1 MNIMLFVFYP
11 NSITNICLCSAY
23 YMWQCYVFN
32 KYNNGSGSAMVTAA
46 LKFYLILIVLSFLLL
61 LINFLIEKFIWQ
73 LIEVRYLL
81 ILWLVLIPSL
91 TIHPEN
97 GSLFPQWLKG
107 IPAREQSPSYLMHKI
122 GEYVITYP
130 KINDNTMSLQSRQQN
145 DIKNWQ
151 SFDIQTQQGSYCFGP
166 SPKSKPL
173 IHRCIYS
180 YVVWCYMHRL
190 NIARCL

>member
-1 MNIMLFVFYP
+1 M
-11 NSITNICLCSAY
+11 
-23 YMWQCYVFN
+23 
-32 KYNNGSGSAMVTAA
+32 
-46 LKFYLILIVLSFLLL
+46 
-61 LINFLIEKFIWQ
+61 INFLIEKFIWQ
-73 LIEVRYLL
+73 LIEVRYLLIEVRYLL

-145 DIKNWQ
+145 DIK
-151 SFDIQTQQGSYCFGP
+151 TQLQLLHLTKLWNSNTTRKLLFWFFAQIKTIDSSVHLFLC
-166 SPKSKPL
+166 
-173 IHRCIYS
+173 
-180 YVVWCYMHRL
+180 
-190 NIARCL
+190 CLVLYAQIKHCKMFIKCVTFFN